1 MVDSKCKD
9 MGCIIKV
16 KFIVKLL
23 GMGLG
28 MEIMPCMGLFLKA
41 SLR

>member
-1 MVDSKCKD
+1 MD
-9 MGCIIKV
+9 MGYIIKV

-28 MEIMPCMGLFLKA
+28 MEIMPCPVGACF
-41 SLR
+41 